1 MVQLRPSVA
10 IAGQAV
16 LLMSLAAGA
25 TAVHLGHAQAQPPTT
40 TKPVAPAAPAATA
53 VSAAVPRCDRSQLRG
68 RTARYEGGS
77 VSATYDKV
85 FRPWAW
91 VPFLK
96 THVPQALTTWRN
108 WDGVGHNLV
117 LLGMYRRG
125 HHSLLVGFDP
135 ASGRPTGTVEINQSH
150 LGGMGFVGRWLFA
163 QDNADADS
171 HATVRRYRI
180 DQLRAAMRKA
190 THGGN
195 DRPFLRMDG
204 KPRRID
210 AIDFFAE
217 EGNSVYAGN
226 HGSERTARMYRY
238 TLSADGHLQ
247 RAEGPWRI
255 PPRAQGLVIT
265 PRLFIFST
273 SHGRPSVRLRL
284 DPGDAGGH
292 DRGRPQCAHRLR
304 ERHRA
309 VRPTAPEQPHQ
320 ALPRRRTGRTADDD
334 PWPGPDSAAA
344 RPGTAPADRPG
355 GRTAATGRRRPPV
368 GGCPSSDA
376 PSGPAPTPYSRS
388 PVCCTDRRWD
398 RRNGLARARLA
409 CRRARTVAECGSL
422 ENCFRG

>member
-10 IAGQAV
+10 LAGQAV
-16 LLMSLAAGA
+16 LLISLAAGA
-25 TAVHLGHAQAQPPTT
+25 TAVHVGHAQAQPPTT
-40 TKPVAPAAPAATA
+40 TKPVAPAATTVP
-53 VSAAVPRCDRSQLRG
+53 AAVPRCDRSQLRG
-68 RTARYEGGS
+68 RTARYEGRS

-96 THVPQALTTWRN
+96 THVPQALTTWSN

-135 ASGRPTGTVEINQSH
+135 ASGRPMGTVEINQSH

-190 THGGN
+190 TRGGH

-273 SHGRPSVRLRL
+273 SHGT
-284 DPGDAGGH
+284 G
-292 DRGRPQCAHRLR
+292 RGRL
-304 ERHRA
+304 EL
-309 VRPTAPEQPHQ
+309 VRRGAP
-320 ALPRRRTGRTADDD
+320 
-334 PWPGPDSAAA
+334 SAAA
-344 RPGTAPADRPG
+344 RPFACVWIPAMPEDMTVVGRNVLIDFESGTAQYAPLHPSNRIKHFHAGGLDALLTMTHGQDPTPPRPAPG
-355 GRTAATGRRRPPV
+355 LLPPIGPV
-368 GGCPSSDA
+368 GA
-376 PSGPAPTPYSRS
+376 PPRS
-388 PVCCTDRRWD
+388 
-398 RRNGLARARLA
+398 AAARL
-409 CRRARTVAECGSL
+409 
-422 ENCFRG
+422 